1 MISPDIKSIVNG
13 DSKDSIT
20 LLVCIFAESLRI
32 CIFRIIIWSYFNKVT
47 GNPSHSTMAVV
58 KSKPI
63 LRRRHRL
70 THHSA
75 HHIQNRRSCLSLAD
89 LATSPLFMLDLVIS
103 SLFWLHTMLFQLTL
117 YGVYIG
123 LFVFCHATGAESAV
137 KFRVIYL

>member
-1 MISPDIKSIVNG
+1 
-13 DSKDSIT
+13 
-20 LLVCIFAESLRI
+20 
-32 CIFRIIIWSYFNKVT
+32 
-47 GNPSHSTMAVV
+47 MAVV

-75 HHIQNRRSCLSLAD
+75 HHIQIRRSCLSLAD
-89 LATSPLFMLDLVIS
+89 LATSPLFILDLVIS

-137 KFRVIYL
+137 KFRSLYKIHSRYDSQA